1 MRYSEKYQVRL
12 ENQPVCCS
20 ILHLFFGALWEKA
33 FDRLNHYADGFITS
47 LRYEGQEYRIYR
59 VG

>member
-1 MRYSEKYQVRL
+1 MQYSERYEVRL
-12 ENQPVCCS
+12 GNQAVCCS

-33 FDRLNHYADGFITS
+33 LDRLNQYADGFITS
-47 LRYEGQEYRIYR
+47 LRYQGQVYRIYR